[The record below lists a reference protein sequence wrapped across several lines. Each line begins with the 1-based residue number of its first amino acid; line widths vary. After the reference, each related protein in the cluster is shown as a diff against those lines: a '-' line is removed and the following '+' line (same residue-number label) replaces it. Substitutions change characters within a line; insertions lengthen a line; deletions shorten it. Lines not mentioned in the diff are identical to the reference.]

1 MKILIVDDHPILRKG
16 LTEILHEHFPGI
28 TCYEA
33 SNSAETLSIVRKE
46 TMDLILLDISLPGP
60 GANGLEI
67 LKQLRAENIGGPVLI
82 LSVQP
87 EEQYAIRVLKAGASG
102 YLKKDSAP
110 EELINA
116 INLILSGKKY
126 ISQNVADKLAESLV
140 SNPLNSPGYEKL
152 SDRELQVLKYIAS
165 GKTVSQIARE
175 ISLTVNTIST
185 YRARILEK
193 LHLKNNAELTRYAMD
208 NFLV

>member
-16 LTEILHEHFPGI
+16 IIEILHENFPDL
-28 TCYEA
+28 TCFEA
-33 SNSAETLSIVRKE
+33 SNSAETMGLLRNE
-46 TMDLILLDISLPGP
+46 TMDLILLDISLPGI
-60 GANGLEI
+60 NGLEI
-67 LKQLRAENIGGPVLI
+67 LKQIRFENISTPILI

-87 EEQYAIRVLKAGASG
+87 EDQYAIRVLKAGASG

-116 INLILSGKKY
+116 VNILLRGKKY
-126 ISQNVADKLAESLV
+126 ISLNVADKLAQSV
-140 SNPLNSPGYEKL
+140 SDPLDSPAYERL

-165 GKTVSQIARE
+165 GKTVSEIARE

-193 LHLKNNAELTRYAMD
+193 LHLKNNAELTRYALD
-208 NFLV
+208 NSLV

>member
-16 LTEILHEHFPGI
+16 IREILHEHYSPL
-28 TCYEA
+28 TCFEA
-33 SNSAETLSIVRKE
+33 SNSAEALSLVRKNS
-46 TMDLILLDISLPGP
+46 MDLILLDISLPG
-60 GANGLEI
+60 GNGLEI
-67 LKQLRAENIGGPVLI
+67 LKQMRSEGIFTPVLI

-87 EEQYAIRVLKAGASG
+87 EDQYAIRVLKAGASG

-116 INLILSGKKY
+116 LNILLRGKKY
-126 ISQNVADKLAESLV
+126 ISQNVADKLAQSV
-140 SNPLNSPGYEKL
+140 FDPLNSPAYEKL
-152 SDRELQVLKYIAS
+152 SDRELQVLKHIAS

-185 YRARILEK
+185 YRARILDK
-193 LHLKNNAELTRYAMD
+193 LHLKNNAELTRYALD
-208 NFLV
+208 NSLV

>member
-16 LTEILHEHFPGI
+16 IIEILHENFPVL
-28 TCYEA
+28 TCFEA
-33 SNSAETLSIVRKE
+33 SNSAEAMSLLRNE
-46 TMDLILLDISLPGP
+46 TMDLILLDISLPGI
-60 GANGLEI
+60 NGLEI
-67 LKQLRAENIGGPVLI
+67 LKQIRFENISTPILI

-87 EEQYAIRVLKAGASG
+87 EDQYAIRVLKAGASG

-116 INLILSGKKY
+116 VNILLRGKKY
-126 ISQNVADKLAESLV
+126 ISLNVANKLAQSV
-140 SNPLNSPGYEKL
+140 SDPLDSPAYERL

-165 GKTVSQIARE
+165 GKTVSEIARE

-193 LHLKNNAELTRYAMD
+193 LHLKNNAELTRYALD
-208 NFLV
+208 NSLV

>member
-16 LTEILHEHFPGI
+16 LIEILRGHYSSLSCF
-28 TCYEA
+28 EA
-33 SNSAETLSIVRKE
+33 SNSAEALSHARREV
-46 TMDLILLDISLPGP
+46 MDLILLDISLPG
-60 GANGLEI
+60 GNGLEI
-67 LKQLRAENIGGPVLI
+67 LKQMRTENILSPVLI

-87 EEQYAIRVLKAGASG
+87 EDQYAIRVLKAGASG

-116 INLILSGKKY
+116 VNILLQGRKY
-126 ISQNVADKLAESLV
+126 ISQNVADKLAQSI
-140 SNPLNSPGYEKL
+140 SDPLDSPSYERL
-152 SDRELQVLKYIAS
+152 SDRELQVLKHIAS
-165 GKTVSQIARE
+165 GKTVSEIARE

-193 LHLKNNAELTRYAMD
+193 LHLKNNAELTRYALD
-208 NFLV
+208 NKLV